1 MRKPLKTLIYF
12 FSAMALLL
20 TQGCA
25 VVYFDKDVAK
35 LTDNTVFR
43 MKVAWHEDAAKGVSP
58 VFYNASAKVYHWG
71 PNAAQYRWVFL
82 DANIRR
88 DMFAKMLKNA
98 RIADSIPILET
109 GDYVDVL
116 LPPEAETNY
125 DELHAAIVI
134 RFVCK
139 NADTT
144 CKDKSK
150 AELHGAHEVVSRTI
164 PDISGLRFTKKFDPQ
179 GRLLNTTN

>member
-1 MRKPLKTLIYF
+1 MKTVRNTLLYF
-12 FSAMALLL
+12 FSVVAVLLI
-20 TQGCA
+20 QGCA
-25 VVYFDKDVAK
+25 TVYFDKDLAK
-35 LTDNTVFR
+35 LTDNTVVR
-43 MKVAWHEDAAKGVSP
+43 MKVAWHEDAEKGVSP
-58 VFYNASAKVYHWG
+58 VFYNASAKAYNWG
-71 PNAAQYRWVFL
+71 PNAARYRWVLL
-82 DANIRR
+82 DANMRR

-98 RIADSIPILET
+98 RIADGIPILET

-125 DELHAAIVI
+125 DALHAATVI

-139 NADTT
+139 NADTA

-150 AELHGAHEVVSRTI
+150 AELHGAQEIVSRTL

-179 GRLLNTTN
+179 GRVLDKTN